1 MMTRKTTAFCIAIGL
16 LAGLGWAGAAPDA
29 ERNDLQIIRK
39 AVRDNGPDVPSDM
52 KEVKWFK
59 VLVTD
64 NRTNKDKVRISL
76 PFALL
81 EAVSKITEGAEFR
94 FDRKAG
100 DVELRALLA
109 ELKKIGPMAII
120 EVHDENETIKVW
132 FE

>member
-1 MMTRKTTAFCIAIGL
+1 MKSKTTAMCVLIGI
-16 LAGLGWAGAAPDA
+16 LAGLGSVAAAPAA
-29 ERNDLQIIRK
+29 EKDDLQIIRK
-39 AVRDNGPDVPSDM
+39 AVRENGPDVPSDM
-52 KEVKWFK
+52 KAVKWFK

-64 NRTNKDKVRISL
+64 NKTNKDKVRISL

-81 EAVSKITEGAEFR
+81 EAVSKITEGSEFR
-94 FDRKAG
+94 FGRKAG
-100 DVELRALLA
+100 DVELGALLA

>member
-1 MMTRKTTAFCIAIGL
+1 MKSKTTAMCVLIGI
-16 LAGLGWAGAAPDA
+16 LAGMGSVAAAPA
-29 ERNDLQIIRK
+29 VEKNDLQIIRK

-52 KEVKWFK
+52 KEVKWFR

-81 EAVSKITEGAEFR
+81 EAVSKIAAGAEFR

-100 DVELRALLA
+100 DVELGALLA